1 MTQSYSATGVK
12 TNIAIAPGIPIT
24 SLPQYNIYNSNHLF
38 TILSNNN
45 GIINWTS
52 EVTFEGEGTGAPG
65 KITFYGVGFE
75 RKVGNKI
82 FYDLNG
88 SGIQTVKGNSN
99 GVPIEFLFSV
109 YTREVCELC
118 KSGNIKF
125 NANVD
130 ATTIK
135 ALDNDKIVDLDATY
149 SGNCEF
155 CAKRLIQ

>member
-12 TNIAIAPGIPIT
+12 INIAYSKPYFSGK
-24 SLPQYNIYNSNHLF
+24 LFNIYNSNHLF